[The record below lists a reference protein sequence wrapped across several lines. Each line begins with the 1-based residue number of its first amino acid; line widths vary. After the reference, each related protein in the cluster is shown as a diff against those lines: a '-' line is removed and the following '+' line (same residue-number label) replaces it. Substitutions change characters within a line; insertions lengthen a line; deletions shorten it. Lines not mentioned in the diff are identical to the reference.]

1 METTSFTAISS
12 SSFERKDRTVEDIFD
27 ALSVAHFQWDDDDN
41 NNNNNNN
48 EEFDHLLFGCIFL
61 LQRCRVDIEENAT
74 QRSNTTTFAT
84 TTLDKNGRR
93 RRRRKLTMGQKLK
106 LAESVERGLEDVG
119 CPLPLRAHQ
128 IVGLDLEHVFPVVQ
142 WLMKRAM
149 AKNHEGTEEDDKW
162 RRTRDGRRFSG
173 SFCRGVNDEFVER
186 DGKKSS
192 LMTSTST
199 RRIERIQLNNNSV
212 TNSTRTLR
220 RTAESNINRDL
231 EKEGEEKIINGCLM
245 EFGHQVSGKSSLYYY
260 YNRGSGAM
268 AMRAAAAARNRGEKE
283 TNRDEGTSIGGGGGG
298 EKEKE
303 KETLN
308 EEEEEEEEEEEVLKR
323 EEAKLKRMLSEY
335 LVKNDENDENASS
348 VSSNSVA
355 ELLVK
360 MKSEEI
366 ANAMHAF
373 GDDFDAASASGASTP
388 FVGLSGAAGKVLRIE
403 RATRAVARRL
413 EMEKRKLDA
422 KQEEMDKAELETK
435 QVKEAYENAKN
446 ENETVVAKRIELE
459 NSVTDPIQKQLVD
472 ALANMAK
479 RRASLKKEEALFRK
493 TCKKEL
499 KVLKAKVIS
508 IDAERE
514 QSGELAKI
522 AETSTQYAKEQEKRD
537 KRIAEL
543 AKRSKK
549 NAILSRR
556 LDDVPHSAE
565 LAQYETRFRELKNA
579 VTHKLRETKRLFAL
593 YNSLAKRS
601 EHAAKEISLLTSV
614 KEQLHLLD
622 TKIGKQSLRDSLRD
636 ISSAV
641 SKTADNTEKKKVN
654 EKRAEELF
662 AEDQR
667 EHIEKRKEYLRLTK
681 EFKDL
686 CKREE
691 RCVRRLEEEE
701 EEENGDGRE
710 TTNDI
715 FTRSSSSNDS
725 DTSSSDDNNT
735 D

>member
-1 METTSFTAISS
+1 MMETSFTISS
-12 SSFERKDRTVEDIFD
+12 SSERKEDRTVEDIFD
-27 ALSVAHFQWDDDDN
+27 ALSVAHFQWDD
-41 NNNNNNN
+41 NNNNN
-48 EEFDHLLFGCIFL
+48 EDSFDHLLFGCIFL

-74 QRSNTTTFAT
+74 QRSNNTTTAT
-84 TTLDKNGRR
+84 TTTSDKNGRR

-128 IVGLDLEHVFPVVQ
+128 IVGLDSEHVFPVVQ
-142 WLMKRAM
+142 WLTKRAM
-149 AKNHEGTEEDDKW
+149 AKNHEGTEEDDEW

-199 RRIERIQLNNNSV
+199 RRVERIQLNNNSV

-220 RTAESNINRDL
+220 RTAESNVNRDL

-298 EKEKE
+298 EKEE
-303 KETLN
+303 EALN
-308 EEEEEEEEEEEVLKR
+308 EEELLKR

-499 KVLKAKVIS
+499 KVLKAKVTS

-579 VTHKLRETKRLFAL
+579 VTHKLRETKRQFAL

-641 SKTADNTEKKKVN
+641 SKTADNTEKKKIN
-654 EKRAEELF
+654 EKRAEELL

-667 EHIEKRKEYLRLTK
+667 EHIEKRKEYLKLTK

-691 RCVRRLEEEE
+691 RCLRSLEEEE

-725 DTSSSDDNNT
+725 DTSSSDDDNT

>member
-1 METTSFTAISS
+1 METTSFTTTISS
-12 SSFERKDRTVEDIFD
+12 SSEKRKDRTVEDIFD
-27 ALSVAHFQWDDDDN
+27 ALSVAHFQWDDD
-41 NNNNNNN
+41 NN
-48 EEFDHLLFGCIFL
+48 EEYFDHLLFGCIFL

-93 RRRRKLTMGQKLK
+93 RRKKKLTMGQKLK

-128 IVGLDLEHVFPVVQ
+128 IVGLDSEHVFPVVQ
-142 WLMKRAM
+142 WLTKRAM
-149 AKNHEGTEEDDKW
+149 AKNHEGTEEDDEW

-260 YNRGSGAM
+260 YDRGSSAM

-283 TNRDEGTSIGGGGGG
+283 TNRDEGTSIGGVGGGGG
-298 EKEKE
+298 EKEE
-303 KETLN
+303 EALN
-308 EEEEEEEEEEEVLKR
+308 EEELLKR

-499 KVLKAKVIS
+499 KVLKAKVTS

-579 VTHKLRETKRLFAL
+579 VTHKLRETKRQFAL

-622 TKIGKQSLRDSLRD
+622 MKIGKQSLRDSLRD

-641 SKTADNTEKKKVN
+641 SKTAANTEKKKIN
-654 EKRAEELF
+654 EKRAEELL

-667 EHIEKRKEYLRLTK
+667 EHIEKRKEYLKLTK

-691 RCVRRLEEEE
+691 RCLRSLEEEE

-710 TTNDI
+710 TTNNI

-725 DTSSSDDNNT
+725 DTSSSDDDNT

>member
-1 METTSFTAISS
+1 METTSFTISS
-12 SSFERKDRTVEDIFD
+12 SERKDRTVEDIFD
-27 ALSVAHFQWDDDDN
+27 ALSVAHFQWDD
-41 NNNNNNN
+41 NNNNN
-48 EEFDHLLFGCIFL
+48 EDSFDHLLFGCIFL

-74 QRSNTTTFAT
+74 QRSNNTTTAT
-84 TTLDKNGRR
+84 TTTSDKNGRR

-128 IVGLDLEHVFPVVQ
+128 IVGLDSEHVFPVVQ
-142 WLMKRAM
+142 WLTKRAM
-149 AKNHEGTEEDDKW
+149 AKNHEGTEEDDEW

-199 RRIERIQLNNNSV
+199 CRVERIQLNNNSV

-220 RTAESNINRDL
+220 RTAESNVNRDL

-298 EKEKE
+298 GGGEKEE
-303 KETLN
+303 EALN
-308 EEEEEEEEEEEVLKR
+308 EEELLKR

-499 KVLKAKVIS
+499 KVLKAKVTS

-579 VTHKLRETKRLFAL
+579 VTHKLRETKRQFAL

-641 SKTADNTEKKKVN
+641 SKTADNTEKKKLN
-654 EKRAEELF
+654 EKRAEELL

-667 EHIEKRKEYLRLTK
+667 EQIEKRKEYLRLTK

-691 RCVRRLEEEE
+691 RCLRSL
-701 EEENGDGRE
+701 EEENGDGGE
-710 TTNDI
+710 NMNDN
-715 FTRSSSSNDS
+715 TRSSSSNDS
-725 DTSSSDDNNT
+725 DNSSSDD
-735 D
+735 DDDD

>member
-1 METTSFTAISS
+1 METSPPDDALVSTTISDQ
-12 SSFERKDRTVEDIFD
+12 RDDDRTIEDIFD
-27 ALSVAHFQWDDDDN
+27 ALSVAHFQWN
-41 NNNNNNN
+41 SSSSSSSSKSKS
-48 EEFDHLLFGCIFL
+48 FDHLLFGCVFL
-61 LQRCRVDIEENAT
+61 LQRCRVDVAFCKEE
-74 QRSNTTTFAT
+74 RSDDDAP
-84 TTLDKNGRR
+84 
-93 RRRRKLTMGQKLK
+93 LTMGHKLK
-106 LAESVERGLEDVG
+106 LAEEVEKGLEDAG

-128 IVGLDLEHVFPVVQ
+128 IVGLDSARVFPVVQ
-142 WLMKRAM
+142 WLTTRAM
-149 AKNHEGTEEDDKW
+149 ALTNHREGRREEDFGDDEW
-162 RRTRDGRRFSG
+162 QSRTTRAAHGRRRFW
-173 SFCRGVNDEFVER
+173 NDDDERVER
-186 DGKKSS
+186 NRKTTTKKSS
-192 LMTSTST
+192 LTTSTTSLT
-199 RRIERIQLNNNSV
+199 RHVERIQLNNS
-212 TNSTRTLR
+212 STRTLR
-220 RTAESNINRDL
+220 RTAESNAHRDL
-231 EKEGEEKIINGCLM
+231 ENEGEDKIINGCLM
-245 EFGHQVSGKSSLYYY
+245 EFGHRVSGKRSLYYY
-260 YNRGSGAM
+260 FYNNRGSGAM
-268 AMRAAAAARNRGEKE
+268 ATRAAAAVRNREEKE
-283 TNRDEGTSIGGGGGG
+283 TNGDEGTSRGGGG

-308 EEEEEEEEEEEVLKR
+308 EEEEEEEVLKR

-435 QVKEAYENAKN
+435 QMKEAYENAKN

-499 KVLKAKVIS
+499 KVLKAKVTS

-701 EEENGDGRE
+701 EENGDGRE